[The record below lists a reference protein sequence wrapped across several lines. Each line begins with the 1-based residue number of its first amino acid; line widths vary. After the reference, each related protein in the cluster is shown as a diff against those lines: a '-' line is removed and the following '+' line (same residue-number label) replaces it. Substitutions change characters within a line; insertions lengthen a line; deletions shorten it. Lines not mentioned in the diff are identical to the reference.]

1 MEQPKPAAPTNRTS
15 PSNPVARASTV
26 QGAFV
31 LLPDGGASFGS
42 VLRIA
47 AETSVLQ
54 FRDEPVL
61 PIGSWTDLRFS
72 IARAERTGSIR
83 TRVMMRIERSDGR
96 TYGFWHRLDS
106 DLMEALGLQS
116 AAERR
121 RVRRRRVREPVA
133 IQIGDVASGSCHG
146 GTLHD
151 ISPAG
156 AGVVLA
162 LEDDRSFPSTGPV
175 QLTFRLGAQPPF
187 AFVATIRRRRLD
199 VAAMHYGL
207 QFDLDATPH
216 GAELT
221 QRLTE
226 AIGD

>member
-1 MEQPKPAAPTNRTS
+1 MEYPLRAGPRTTS
-15 PSNPVARASTV
+15 VPRNTV

-31 LLPDGGASFGS
+31 PSLDGGASFGS
-42 VLRIA
+42 LLRLA
-47 AETSVLQ
+47 AETSVLR
-54 FRDEPVL
+54 FREEIVL
-61 PIGSWTDLRFS
+61 PIGTWTPLRFS
-72 IARAERTGSIR
+72 IARAERTQPVRS
-83 TRVMMRIERSDGR
+83 RVMMRVDDGAGR

-116 AAERR
+116 TAERR
-121 RVRRRRVREPVA
+121 RVRRRRVRESVA
-133 IQIGDVASGSCHG
+133 IQLADVRTGRCHG

-162 LEDDRSFPSTGPV
+162 LEDDVSFPHAGPA
-175 QLTFRLGAQPPF
+175 QLTFRLGDEPPY

-207 QFDLDATPH
+207 QFDLDATPR
-216 GAELT
+216 GAQLAE
-221 QRLTE
+221 RLDG